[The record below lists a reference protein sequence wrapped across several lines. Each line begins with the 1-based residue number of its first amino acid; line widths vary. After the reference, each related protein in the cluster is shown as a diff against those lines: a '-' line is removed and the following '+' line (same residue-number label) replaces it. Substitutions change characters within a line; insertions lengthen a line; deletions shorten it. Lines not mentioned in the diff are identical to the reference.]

1 MPRSF
6 PWYQWHCLQPM
17 EHCLADPAKVRALMD
32 LLEKLPVDAH
42 EDRGAN
48 ESLSCRCHGGG
59 SMPGQTLMG

>member
-1 MPRSF
+1 
-6 PWYQWHCLQPM
+6 M
-17 EHCLADPAKVRALMD
+17 EHCFADPAKVRALMD